1 MWVIETTD
9 RFDAWYSMQNDTDRE
24 CILASLLVLRA
35 KGPQLG
41 RPYADTINGSR
52 YANMKELRIQSRG
65 EPIRAFFAFDM
76 MRTGIVLCAGSKVG
90 NDKRFYDVMLPLAE
104 QEYAEHL
111 KKINRKG

>member
-52 YANMKELRIQSRG
+52 YANMKELRIQSHG
-65 EPIRAFFAFDM
+65 EPIRAF
-76 MRTGIVLCAGSKVG
+76 
-90 NDKRFYDVMLPLAE
+90 LPS
-104 QEYAEHL
+104 
-111 KKINRKG
+111 I